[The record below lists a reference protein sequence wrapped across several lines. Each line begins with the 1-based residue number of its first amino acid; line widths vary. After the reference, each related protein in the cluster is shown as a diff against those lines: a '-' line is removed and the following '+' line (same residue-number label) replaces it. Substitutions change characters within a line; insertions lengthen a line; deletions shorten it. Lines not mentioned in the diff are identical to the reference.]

1 MHETL
6 ASKDILIN
14 FLKNND
20 IELDIQKFLSI
31 LDTQL
36 NDFIE
41 FPLNIVEQII
51 ADAYGASNTIVKE
64 ISNDLQKQY
73 SLYLGRV
80 QKNQL
85 KKYIDYRNENDF
97 LIFVNFVKEE
107 FDGDLDLK
115 SFCDAIIMSH
125 GDFTT
130 GSVNLFIENLN
141 EAINSQNSSRIED
154 YLNFIYS
161 RLLSLNEQKFISLHE
176 LFINNEPIIKKEFNK
191 EEYTQIK
198 DYCADKSVKERN
210 EIIEDFNKHY
220 INILETRGNHKNKSA
235 VLYFNITQDLFSK
248 FDDKQK
254 FYSYISGIVQK
265 SYNSIQNHKSF
276 IVKIENII
284 FDHINIKWEI
294 YSYLTIFAEK
304 FQKIP
309 ELHQYYKPEVILS
322 DTIRHKFGIEISQ
335 ENLKVLSDYYK
346 GKIGFDTLKE
356 KEKSLNFEGAK
367 EFIDGFKYIY
377 TGFTFIDCFIL
388 MYKNSFP
395 NSKEIGFIENNN
407 EILLVFLKHTID
419 ESKIPCPVCGSLK
432 VSGNSF
438 PEIGI
443 KSWECKNP
451 LCSSR
456 SKTNRGKRYSER
468 AIFMQSATYDFS
480 NENLISKDLTKIWRK
495 DVVQSWTFDDLY
507 KMIIK
512 YYSFV
517 GDKIKV
523 IDAKDIELFNKIAK
537 SEKREF
543 ESLKSSKF
551 LEIPTHIIENDAVDS
566 VYSDSSHS
574 LISHFIYEN
583 FKDWKPNSEYEDIYS
598 FDGKIKLIHD
608 NSRTALSQLK
618 PDSID
623 NMVTSPPYYNAR
635 EYSQW
640 PNLFAYLNDMYK
652 IIIAANYALK
662 PGGVFVYNIG
672 DIFDNENIIV
682 KSKMGEKRIP
692 LGAYTILLFQKAG
705 FEILDN
711 VIWYKGE
718 PQSNRHKN
726 DGNYTPYYQRPAN
739 CYEHM
744 FVFKKKGAQL
754 RINKNID
761 RIYLQSNLLKFTP
774 VFKIGKGGVNTYGH
788 TAPFPTDVPM
798 FSISTFTNEKEIV
811 LDPFSGSLTSAI
823 TAQKNNRI
831 GVGIEINDAYVGL
844 SLEKARENNLNV
856 SLFPK
861 SAENQ
866 FFFSA
871 DDNMM
876 KVNPLAVKQNNLD
889 DY

>member
-1 MHETL
+1 MNETL
-6 ASKDILIN
+6 TSKDILIN
-14 FLKNND
+14 FLTNND
-20 IELDIQKFLSI
+20 IELDIQKFLPS
-31 LDTQL
+31 LNMEL

-41 FPLNIVEQII
+41 LPPSIVEQII
-51 ADAYGASNTIVKE
+51 ADAYGASNQIVKH

-85 KKYIDYRNENDF
+85 KKYIDYRDENDF
-97 LIFVNFVKEE
+97 QIFVNLVKEE

-115 SFCDAIIMSH
+115 LFCDAIMKSY

-130 GSVNLFIENLN
+130 DSVNLFIDNLN
-141 EAINSQNSSRIED
+141 EAINLENTSRIED

-161 RLLSLNEQKFISLHE
+161 RLIALNEQKSINLHDLFIS
-176 LFINNEPIIKKEFNK
+176 NEPIIKKELNN
-191 EEYTQIK
+191 EDYAQIK
-198 DYCADKSVKERN
+198 KYCADKSVKERD
-210 EIIEDFNKHY
+210 EIIEDFNKQY
-220 INILETRGNHKNKSA
+220 INILESRGNHKNRSA
-235 VLYFNITQDLFSK
+235 VVYFNITQDLFSK
-248 FDDKQK
+248 FNDKQE
-254 FYSYISGIVQK
+254 FYSYISGIIEK
-265 SYNSIQNHKSF
+265 SYDSIQNHKSF
-276 IVKIENII
+276 VVKIENII
-284 FDHINIKWEI
+284 CDEINIKWDI

-304 FQKIP
+304 FKKIKEP
-309 ELHQYYKPEVILS
+309 RPYYKPELILS
-322 DTIRHKFGIEISQ
+322 DTIRHKYGIEISQ
-335 ENLKVLSDYYK
+335 ENLKLLSAYYK
-346 GKIGFDTLKE
+346 GKLDFDTLTE
-356 KEKSLNFEGAK
+356 EVKSLNFEGSK
-367 EFIDGFKYIY
+367 EFIDDFKYIY

-388 MYKNSFP
+388 MYKDSFV
-395 NSKEIGFIENNN
+395 NSKEMDFIENNN
-407 EILLVFLKHTID
+407 EILLVFSKHMID
-419 ESKIPCPVCGSLK
+419 DSKIPCPICGSLK

-438 PEIGI
+438 PEIGVR
-443 KSWECKNP
+443 SWECKNP
-451 LCSSR
+451 QCSSR

-468 AIFMQSATYDFS
+468 TIFMQSATYDFS
-480 NENLISKDLTKIWRK
+480 NGNLIPKYLTKIWRK
-495 DVVQSWTFDDLY
+495 DVVESWNLEDLY

-517 GDKIKV
+517 EDTITV
-523 IDAKDIELFNKIAK
+523 IDITNTELFEKIAK
-537 SEKREF
+537 FEKRNV
-543 ESLKSSKF
+543 ESFKSSQF
-551 LEIPTHIIENDAVDS
+551 LDISKHISDNDVIDS
-566 VYSDSSHS
+566 VYGDSTHS

-583 FKDWKPNSEYEDIYS
+583 FKEWESNNEYEDIYS
-598 FDGKIKLIHD
+598 FDGKIKLIHG
-608 NSRTALSQLK
+608 NSGIVLSQLK

-640 PNLFAYLNDMYK
+640 PNLFTYLNDMYK
-652 IIIAANYALK
+652 IIVAANYALK

-739 CYEHM
+739 SYEHM

-754 RINKNID
+754 KVNNNLDSICLR
-761 RIYLQSNLLKFTP
+761 SNLLKFTP
-774 VFKIGKGGVNTYGH
+774 VFKIGKGGVNRYGH
-788 TAPFPTDVPM
+788 TAPFPADVPK
-798 FSISTFTNEKEIV
+798 FSINTFTNENEIV

-831 GVGIEINDAYVGL
+831 GVGIEINDEYIGL
-844 SLEKARENNLNV
+844 SLEKARENNLEV

-861 SAENQ
+861 SSHKKFCSNIGDSLNKA
-866 FFFSA
+866 
-871 DDNMM
+871 
-876 KVNPLAVKQNNLD
+876 NPSTTKQTYLNS
-889 DY
+889 Y